1 VLSRMSGPRLTV
13 AAAERLFGL
22 SVTGCRLT
30 LKGNTL
36 SQPTD
41 WNHVWLISKSV
52 LEALY
57 FLSGIGVFI
66 AACYGVKQVR
76 LASDQLKIASNQLTI
91 ASEQLKTT
99 KEIADAN
106 SRRESVKLA
115 AELCKYFAHDVV
127 PAQEAAV
134 KKYVAENGAFLAPV
148 QQPAPAFVIKNGDFV
163 QVNYDI
169 SRISAAVW
177 NTMNSEFIAFLNKVE
192 SFAIPFAAG
201 VADDAIGFQ
210 ETARPSLRP

>member
-1 VLSRMSGPRLTV
+1 MSGPRLTV

-106 SRRESVKLA
+106 SGANPSNLPPNFASTSLTTLYPLRRRPLRNMWRRMARFWRLFNS
-115 AELCKYFAHDVV
+115 
-127 PAQEAAV
+127 QR
-134 KKYVAENGAFLAPV
+134 
-148 QQPAPAFVIKNGDFV
+148 QP
-163 QVNYDI
+163 
-169 SRISAAVW
+169 SS
-177 NTMNSEFIAFLNKVE
+177 
-192 SFAIPFAAG
+192 
-201 VADDAIGFQ
+201 
-210 ETARPSLRP
+210 